1 MKKLFFSL
9 KFKLNRIPND
19 GMAIAIV
26 TMISLMMTLSTVSI
40 YYLTSG
46 FSESTL
52 ISSFKKQ
59 TNYFA
64 ESAADQALI
73 YLNEKTS
80 LEGHIN
86 VINDNDV
93 IDQEDYIDNIN
104 ALKCFGLMGYDNS
117 EHRYIYNVDYSGPD
131 TFPEDTDTE
140 DYESYYLV
148 QKITQS
154 TPVIPISQHANMY
167 DNMLF
172 EKMDNTNAYG
182 QTILETAFSLEINAW
197 IDQST
202 MRGKTLFRMGTVSES
217 GLTTLRLYFNRNGD
231 LVVQT
236 QDANSGKIVN
246 RPFSFNFDEDYPS
259 HIVVTYNDLDNLMK
273 VLVNS
278 QKNPSSFQIA
288 WGYADMVLGSSN
300 SKYDFKIGQFNGY
313 ITMIRLWNDEL
324 TFDEIGAVRNDYVTN
339 SNVNA
344 DLLLAFHFDKN
355 ILEKQYNA
363 LFYENKVDH
372 DLGICNG
379 RNRCNFKTPS
389 NLEVEDKVSYFSLS
403 SSDNNRDEL
412 KIYSSSIPD
421 ASVFKILSC
430 GVGPN
435 DTISGI
441 ERLVK
446 YDGFNSINQTILGER
461 KL

>member
-93 IDQEDYIDNIN
+93 IDQEDYTDNIN

-154 TPVIPISQHANMY
+154 TPVIPISQNANMY

-273 VLVNS
+273 VFVNS

-324 TFDEIGAVRNDYVTN
+324 TLDEIGAVRNDYVTN

-355 ILEKQYNA
+355 NLNAQYNA

>member
-46 FSESTL
+46 FSESTI

-93 IDQEDYIDNIN
+93 IDQEDYTDNIN
-104 ALKCFGLMGYDNS
+104 ALKCLGLMGYDNS

-154 TPVIPISQHANMY
+154 TPVIPISQNANMR

-172 EKMDNTNAYG
+172 QKMDNTNAYG

-202 MRGKTLFRMGTVSES
+202 MRGKTLFRMGTVSEI

-246 RPFSFNFDEDYPS
+246 SPLSFNFDEDYPS

-273 VLVNS
+273 VFVNK
-278 QKNPSSFQIA
+278 QLA
-288 WGYADMVLGSSN
+288 LGYTDMVLGSSS
-300 SKYDFKIGQFNGY
+300 SKYDFKIGQFDGY
-313 ITMIRLWNDEL
+313 LTMIRLWNDEL
-324 TFDEIGAVRNDYVTN
+324 TSDEVDALRNDYVTN

-355 ILEKQYNA
+355 NLNAQYNA

-372 DLGICNG
+372 DAGICNG

-412 KIYSSSIPD
+412 KIYPSSIPD

>member
-154 TPVIPISQHANMY
+154 TPVIPISQNANMY

-217 GLTTLRLYFNRNGD
+217 GLTTLRLLFNRNGD

-355 ILEKQYNA
+355 NLNAQYNA

>member
-9 KFKLNRIPND
+9 KFKLNRIPSD

-86 VINDNDV
+86 VINDNDI
-93 IDQEDYIDNIN
+93 IDQEDYTDNIN
-104 ALKCFGLMGYDNS
+104 LLKCLGLMGYDNS

-154 TPVIPISQHANMY
+154 TPVIPISQNNNFD
-167 DNMLF
+167 DNRLF
-172 EKMDNTNAYG
+172 LKMDNTNAYG

-202 MRGKTLFRMGTVSES
+202 MMGKTLFRMGTKSES
-217 GLTTLRLYFNRNGD
+217 GKTTLRLYFDRNGD
-231 LVVQT
+231 LVAQF
-236 QDANSGKIVN
+236 QDANFWPTGRMILFKAPSII
-246 RPFSFNFDEDYPS
+246 FDKDYPS
-259 HIVVTYNDLDNLMK
+259 HIVVTYNDLDNK
-273 VLVNS
+273 LVVYVN
-278 QKNPSSFQIA
+278 NRYDHESFDI
-288 WGYADMVLGSSN
+288 VLGSSN
-300 SKYDFKIGQFNGY
+300 SKYDFRIGQFNGY
-313 ITMIRLWNDEL
+313 LTMIRLWNDEL
-324 TFDEIGAVRNDYVTN
+324 TPDEVIGLRNDYVTN
-339 SNVNA
+339 SIVNS
-344 DLLLAFHFDKN
+344 DLLLAFHFDEN
-355 ILEKQYNA
+355 SFDKQYNA

-372 DLGICNG
+372 DVGICNG
-379 RNRCNFKTPS
+379 RNRCKFHTVP
-389 NLEVEDKVSYFSLS
+389 NLEVEEKVTYFSLS
-403 SSDNNRDEL
+403 SSDNNIDEL
-412 KIYSSSIPD
+412 KFSSSSIPN